1 VTVRLAGPES
11 RALESY
17 CRRQLRW
24 DATLPV
30 RVVTSAN
37 AIGMFTVPPF
47 GVLAFAAVPLVAPTT
62 DVIDRTV
69 RLSDWANLLS
79 QVDASAVGGTVIDP
93 TELAEVV
100 PPVVSGPSLRSLP
113 PSDNWQVPMYALSG
127 DLVPSVQAAVKEFEQ
142 ATAGLG
148 ERAQQTVADEIWDR
162 PAWAALPMR
171 VLHAARQL
179 GMLTEDRA
187 RVSASTSGSW
197 KRLSTPRGQVFVPAS
212 GPAAR
217 LSLRIVR

>member
-1 VTVRLAGPES
+1 MRLAGPES

-24 DATLPV
+24 DATLAA
-30 RVVTSAN
+30 RIVTSPN
-37 AIGMFTVPPF
+37 AVGMFTVPPF
-47 GVLAFAAVPLVAPTT
+47 GVLAFTAVPLAEPTT
-62 DVIDRTV
+62 EVIDRVV
-69 RLSDWANLLS
+69 RLSDWANLLG
-79 QVDASAVGGTVIDP
+79 QVDAGAEGGTSVDP
-93 TELAEVV
+93 TELPEVV

-127 DLVPSVQAAVKEFEQ
+127 DLVPTVQAAVGEFEQ

-148 ERAQQTVADEIWDR
+148 PTAQQTVADEIWDR

-187 RVSASTSGSW
+187 KVSASTSGSW
-197 KRLSTPRGQVFVPAS
+197 KRFSTPRGQVFVPAS

>member
-24 DATLPV
+24 DGTLPA
-30 RVVTSAN
+30 RIVTSSN
-37 AIGMFTVPPF
+37 AVGMFTVPPF
-47 GVLAFAAVPLVAPTT
+47 GVLAFAAVPLVEPTT
-62 DVIDRTV
+62 DVVDRIV

-79 QVDASAVGGTVIDP
+79 HVDATDPGGSAIDP
-93 TELAEVV
+93 TDLPEVV
-100 PPVVSGPSLRSLP
+100 PAVVSGPSLRSLP
-113 PSDNWQVPMYALSG
+113 PSDDWQVPMYALSG
-127 DLVPSVQAAVKEFEQ
+127 DLVPAVQAAVRDFEQ

-148 ERAQQTVADEIWDR
+148 AQAQQTVADEIWDR
-162 PAWAALPMR
+162 PGWAALPMR

-197 KRLSTPRGQVFVPAS
+197 KRFSTPRGQVFVPAS
-212 GPAAR
+212 GPSAR